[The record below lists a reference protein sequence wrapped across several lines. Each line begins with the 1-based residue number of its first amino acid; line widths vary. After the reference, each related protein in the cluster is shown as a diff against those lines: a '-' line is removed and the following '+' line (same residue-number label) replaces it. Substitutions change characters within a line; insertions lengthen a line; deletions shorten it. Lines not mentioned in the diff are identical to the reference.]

1 MPSVIGPS
9 HLVNPLASPAHL
21 ETSASQLDGV
31 PKDLEDSIRYETTRL
46 LQAAGILLRLPQE
59 IIAQSIVILSR
70 FWSGADGTSLLEC
83 DAKVNICTT
92 CAAKHSILTSCQDS
106 AAAALYLAAKPSAT
120 PVSPRSLLTVLQ
132 YTISLSPNY
141 EQAVS
146 DDSHLKTEWSLSE
159 GAFEASRDQLYKI
172 EAQILRV
179 LGFQTHVALPHALC
193 INYLQTLQV
202 FKSPD
207 GPTLAKRAI
216 KLLNTALLSPQQL
229 YLTHQPPALATAAIY
244 LAAREAEVNL
254 PDVEWWEV
262 FDVDREELGFLVVAL
277 TSVEGFAAQERE
289 IWGKRSV
296 PLTVADLQADI
307 ERRKMLETGE

>member
-1 MPSVIGPS
+1 MPSIIGPS
-9 HLVNPLASPAHL
+9 HLINPLASPAHL

-46 LQAAGILLRLPQE
+46 LQATGILLRLPQE

-70 FWSGADGTSLLEC
+70 FWAGADGTSLLDC
-83 DAKVNICTT
+83 DAKD
-92 CAAKHSILTSCQDS
+92 A
-106 AAAALYLAAKPSAT
+106 AAAALYLSAKPSAT
-120 PVSPRSLLTVLQ
+120 PISPRSLLTVLQ
-132 YTISLSPNY
+132 YATSLSPAY
-141 EQAVS
+141 EKAIS
-146 DDSHLKTEWSLSE
+146 DDSHLKTDWSLSE
-159 GAFEASRDQLYKI
+159 GAFESSHEQLYNT

-202 FKSPD
+202 FKSPE
-207 GPTLAKRAI
+207 GPALAKRAI

-244 LAAREAEVNL
+244 LAAREEEVNL

-277 TSVEGFAAQERE
+277 TSVEGFAVQEKE
-289 IWGKRSV
+289 IWGKRKV
-296 PLTVADLQADI
+296 PLTVADTQAEM
-307 ERRKMLETGE
+307 ERRKMLEVGE